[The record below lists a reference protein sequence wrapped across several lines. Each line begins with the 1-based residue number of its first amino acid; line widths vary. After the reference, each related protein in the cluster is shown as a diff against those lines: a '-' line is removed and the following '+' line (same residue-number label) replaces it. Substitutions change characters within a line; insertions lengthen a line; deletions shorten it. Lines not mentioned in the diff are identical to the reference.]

1 MDDIDWFQYHSQKIL
16 YILMETFLKNTLV
29 GVRQWINT
37 RFDEVTL
44 AEPAPNEIV
53 KMLWDGDI
61 KMSDLKQTSGSTDI
75 TPIDSK
81 TNKEHFLDIFYP
93 NPEEIFVDLGLS
105 VKWAA
110 VNLGAHNIT
119 DYGNFYAW
127 GETET
132 KDNYS
137 WDNYKHANGAY
148 NKLIK
153 YCPTDKTDYWNGDG
167 DPDNKLL
174 LDLEDDVVNV
184 ELGRNYRMPTK
195 TELEELLTLPNKWI
209 SLNDENDNPV
219 NGRVFCKKT
228 AQGVVAGN
236 INPGDL
242 YFYDSEQNFGMLL
255 SEYLSV
261 DELKYISSIS
271 DFNKKITD
279 VFNWEEGYEGTADVT
294 TMLFK
299 DEKHTQLAIAGT
311 DYTFGQFPDFD
322 RSTMLFI
329 PAAGY
334 FNGSTHR
341 SAGSYCYLWSSSLNS
356 DNPSYA
362 WYLGFNSDGINL
374 YDFDRYYGFSV
385 RCVST
390 D

>member
-153 YCPTDKTDYWNGDG
+153 YCPTHKTNYWDG
-167 DPDNKLL
+167 IGQPDNKLF
-174 LDLEDDVVNV
+174 LDIEDDLFKRKYYEDWENK
-184 ELGRNYRMPTK
+184 YRMPTK
-195 TELEELLTLPNKWI
+195 KEIQELLNLPNKWVTNFKGI
-209 SLNDENDNPV
+209 SGL
-219 NGRVFCKKT
+219 NGRIFAKT
-228 AQGVVAGN
+228 QV
-236 INPGDL
+236 
-242 YFYDSEQNFGMLL
+242 
-255 SEYLSV
+255 
-261 DELKYISSIS
+261 EL
-271 DFNKKITD
+271 DGTFND
-279 VFNWEEGYEGTADVT
+279 D
-294 TMLFK
+294 
-299 DEKHTQLAIAGT
+299 
-311 DYTFGQFPDFD
+311 
-322 RSTMLFI
+322 TMLFI
-329 PAAGY
+329 PAAGN
-334 FNGSTHR
+334 FNGSAH
-341 SAGSYCYLWSSSLNS
+341 SGAGSDCNLWSSSLTS
-356 DNPSYA
+356 DNPGRA
-362 WYLGFNSDGINL
+362 WSIYFSSGNISMLDYSRYLG
-374 YDFDRYYGFSV
+374 RSV